1 MPQFEDE
8 TVRRFAAAD
17 EIEIEAKAGSAGTA
31 VRTPIWVVVAGGKVY
46 VRAVRGAKGKW
57 YRSVTSDAN
66 PAVVLE
72 GARVPVRPVAVR
84 EGAEIDRVT
93 EAYRKKYGDS
103 QWLGGVLK
111 PHTLEATLR
120 LEPA

>member
-1 MPQFEDE
+1 MPQFADE

-17 EIEIEAKAGSAGTA
+17 EIEIEAKAGSTGTA
-31 VRTPIWVVVAGGKVY
+31 IRTSIWVVVAGSDVY
-46 VRAVRGAKGKW
+46 VRAVRGTKGKW
-57 YRSVTSDAN
+57 YRSATSDTN

-72 GARVPVRPVAVR
+72 GERVPVRPVPVR
-84 EGAEIDRVT
+84 ESAEIDRVT
-93 EAYRKKYGDS
+93 KAYRKKYGDS